1 MVSEYIRISGDGC
14 FLISSSCDKT
24 FLNPSDISFI
34 HCFLELF
41 RTLISNTFSTIQFL
55 YFSFASFFTP
65 FDNWSI
71 YKVFSFGYKIS
82 GPATYYLTYQFSFH
96 FWENWCSYWFTGE
109 KVGEETES
117 DSLSV
122 LHNKIITAIVIL
134 GLLMW
139 SSYLCT
145 QRLQDIPQQWAFSSK
160 KPNFGSK

>member
-82 GPATYYLTYQFSFH
+82 GP
-96 FWENWCSYWFTGE
+96 
-109 KVGEETES
+109 
-117 DSLSV
+117 DISV
-122 LHNKIITAIVIL
+122 LFPFLRKLVLILVHRRESWRRDRVRLSECVTQQNNYCHCYIGPSHVVIISLHPETTRYTTAMSFFLQKAQFWLKIVV
-134 GLLMW
+134 
-139 SSYLCT
+139 
-145 QRLQDIPQQWAFSSK
+145 
-160 KPNFGSK
+160 